1 MSNDKRKVY
10 VVGHKNPDTDSICT
24 AIAYANLKTKL
35 TQIRH
40 EPRRAGQLNE
50 ETQYVLE
57 RFGVKVPL
65 LLSDLR
71 EQIKDVD
78 LRESE
83 EINGNLSIRTA
94 WEKMTEMNTHTLPIT
109 RDGMLEGVIT
119 KGDIAKSYMDAYDNT
134 LLAQARTQYR
144 SIADT
149 VDGQIIVGNEHGY
162 FIKGKVVMG
171 LSQPDTMESFIDED
185 DLVILGNRAEDQLC
199 AIEANASCLIV
210 CLGAKVGKTIQKLAE
225 ERNQVIISTPY
236 DSFTVARLIHQ
247 SIPIKYFM
255 KKDNLVIFR
264 SDDFTDKIKD
274 IMTKTR
280 YRAFPVV
287 NTRGKYIG
295 TVSRRNFM
303 SIKKKQLILVDH
315 NERSQAV
322 DNIEEAEILE
332 ILDHHRIGSLETF
345 QPIMFRNQPVGCTAT
360 IMYEIYAEKY
370 LEIPEN
376 IAGLLCAAILSD
388 TLMFRSP
395 TCTERDKEAAQELAK
410 IAKIEIESFANKMFR
425 AGSNLSS
432 KTPEEIFYQDYKKF
446 IVDDLAFGV
455 GQISFMSEEEL
466 QTVKDRLM
474 PYMEKECGKHG
485 IKMVFFMLTNIIKES
500 TELLCYGEGSDGL
513 VYEAFG
519 EKVEDSSCR
528 LEGVVSRKKQ
538 LIPKFMNALQQ

>member
-1 MSNDKRKVY
+1 M
-10 VVGHKNPDTDSICT
+10 
-24 AIAYANLKTKL
+24 
-35 TQIRH
+35 
-40 EPRRAGQLNE
+40 
-50 ETQYVLE
+50 
-57 RFGVKVPL
+57 
-65 LLSDLR
+65 
-71 EQIKDVD
+71 
-78 LRESE
+78 
-83 EINGNLSIRTA
+83 
-94 WEKMTEMNTHTLPIT
+94 
-109 RDGMLEGVIT
+109 
-119 KGDIAKSYMDAYDNT
+119 
-134 LLAQARTQYR
+134 
-144 SIADT
+144 
-149 VDGQIIVGNEHGY
+149 
-162 FIKGKVVMG
+162 
-171 LSQPDTMESFIDED
+171 
-185 DLVILGNRAEDQLC
+185 
-199 AIEANASCLIV
+199 

-474 PYMEKECGKHG
+474 TYMEKECGKHG

>member
-1 MSNDKRKVY
+1 MKEKGQYYVLKEKAVPDVLLRVVEAKRLLDSGK
-10 VVGHKNPDTDSICT
+10 TDSVQDATEQVGISRSSFYKYKDDIFPFHET
-24 AIAYANLKTKL
+24 AK
-35 TQIRH
+35 
-40 EPRRAGQLNE
+40 
-50 ETQYVLE
+50 
-57 RFGVKVPL
+57 
-65 LLSDLR
+65 
-71 EQIKDVD
+71 
-78 LRESE
+78 
-83 EINGNLSIRTA
+83 
-94 WEKMTEMNTHTLPIT
+94 
-109 RDGMLEGVIT
+109 
-119 KGDIAKSYMDAYDNT
+119 
-134 LLAQARTQYR
+134 
-144 SIADT
+144 
-149 VDGQIIVGNEHGY
+149 
-162 FIKGKVVMG
+162 
-171 LSQPDTMESFIDED
+171 
-185 DLVILGNRAEDQLC
+185 
-199 AIEANASCLIV
+199 
-210 CLGAKVGKTIQKLAE
+210 GKTITM
-225 ERNQVIISTPY
+225 VIQLDDEPGLLSIVLK
-236 DSFTVARLIHQ
+236 TVAEFHANILTIHQ